1 MRGLL
6 EKDIRLLLKRKKY
19 FLLVAVIAVALS
31 FQMTGSFIVSY
42 LTMVGMILSLSTI
55 SYDEVDNGL
64 PFLMTLPITR
74 REYAMEKYLFG
85 FCGLTLSWILGVVLQ
100 ILMMVVRG
108 TGVEVGSLLLESLL
122 YLGLFLS
129 ILAILI
135 PIELHFGVE
144 KSRIA
149 MVVIFG
155 VCFAVATLGT
165 EIAGMLSIDPEQ
177 VVKEIASIPKAVLV
191 MAGVCITI
199 LVAGISLLIAM
210 KDMERREF

>member
-42 LTMVGMILSLSTI
+42 LTMVGMILSLSTV

-85 FCGLTLSWILGVVLQ
+85 FCGLTISWALGVMLQ
-100 ILMMVVRG
+100 ILTMLVRG
-108 TGVEVGSLLLESLL
+108 IGVEVGSLLLESLL

-155 VCFAVATLGT
+155 VCFALATLGT
-165 EIAGMLSIDPEQ
+165 KIAGVLSIDPEQ
-177 VVKEIASIPKAVLV
+177 LVKEITSIPKAVLV
-191 MAGVCITI
+191 MAGVCITV
-199 LVAGISLLIAM
+199 LVVGISLLIAM